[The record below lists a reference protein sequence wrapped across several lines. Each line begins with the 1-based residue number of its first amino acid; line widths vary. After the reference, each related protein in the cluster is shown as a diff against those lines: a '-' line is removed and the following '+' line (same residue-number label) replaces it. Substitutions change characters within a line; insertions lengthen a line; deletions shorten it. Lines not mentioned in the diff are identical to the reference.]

1 MRRVARIAACGAALL
16 FAAAAAA
23 ADFSGRYIT
32 TNAYGQPIQLV
43 LRQDADGE
51 IGGSL
56 QASGLEF
63 VVEAELAEN
72 RLEGFVSHPQSEG
85 DSYLQAEFR
94 QDRLYVIVIDINN
107 GVPDPA
113 TQQAFLFDR
122 VEGAQGAGPGSLS
135 QGLAA
140 GDPAA
145 ADAIARGQGGA
156 LTEGGFDAYVEA
168 LEFCLREI
176 GNPTRLDTA
185 TRARLRQNMID
196 AYPGMPAEMQRNLA
210 NSETIWAQYRQSW
223 PTLSLDEKKE
233 FAFGVLALA
242 YGEEAAAQAL
252 GVQPGGSTSGGSNKQ
267 YDSYYS
273 SGGAGGYGSYASDGE
288 CSYFSSGG
296 VSVSTCD

>member
-1 MRRVARIAACGAALL
+1 MRRILEIAVFGAAML
-16 FAAAAAA
+16 AAAAVAA
-23 ADFSGRYIT
+23 ADFSGTFTT
-32 TNAYGQPIQLV
+32 TNAYGQPIRLV
-43 LRQDADGE
+43 LQQDADGE
-51 IGGSL
+51 IAGSL

-63 VVEAELAEN
+63 VVEAELDGN
-72 RLEGFVSHPQSEG
+72 RIEGFVSHPQSEG

-94 QDRLYVIVIDINN
+94 QDRLHVIVIDIYN

-122 VEGAQGAGPGSLS
+122 VDGSQGAGQGGLS
-135 QGLAA
+135 QGLAG

-145 ADAIARGQGGA
+145 AETIARGQGGA

-252 GVQPGGSTSGGSNKQ
+252 GVQPGGSTSGGSKK

>member
-16 FAAAAAA
+16 FAGAADA
-23 ADFSGRYIT
+23 ADFTGRYT
-32 TNAYGQPIQLV
+32 ASNAYGQPIQLV
-43 LRQDADGE
+43 LQQDADGDVS
-51 IGGSL
+51 GSL
-56 QASGLEF
+56 QASGLDF
-63 VVEAELAEN
+63 VVEAELAGN
-72 RLEGFVSHPQSEG
+72 RIEGFVSHPQSAG
-85 DSYLQAEFR
+85 DSYLQAEFQ
-94 QDRLYVIVIDINN
+94 QDRLHVIVIDIHN
-107 GVPDPA
+107 GVPIPA
-113 TQQAFLFDR
+113 TQQAFVFDR
-122 VEGAQGAGPGSLS
+122 VGDSPGAGQNSLS
-135 QGLAA
+135 RALAGGGTAAA
-140 GDPAA
+140 G
-145 ADAIARGQGGA
+145 AIARGQGGA

-210 NSETIWAQYRQSW
+210 NSEAIWTQYRQSW

-242 YGEEAAAQAL
+242 YGEAAAAQAL
-252 GVQPGGSTSGGSNKQ
+252 GVQPGGSGSGGSNKQ